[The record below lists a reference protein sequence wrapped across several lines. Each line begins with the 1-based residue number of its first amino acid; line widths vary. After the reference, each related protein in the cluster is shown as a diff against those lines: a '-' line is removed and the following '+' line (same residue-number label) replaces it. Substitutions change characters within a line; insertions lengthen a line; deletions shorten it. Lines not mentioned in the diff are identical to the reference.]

1 MGEIILY
8 SSSECARCQLVK
20 QMLDNHKVKYEE
32 IIDEK
37 QLMIDK
43 GFERVPVIEVDG
55 KIFDEYVSI
64 LNWLRDNGWYSL

>member
-8 SSSECARCQLVK
+8 SYSECVRCKLVK
-20 QMLDNHKVKYEE
+20 QMLDNHKVKYKE

-43 GFERVPVIEVDG
+43 GFERVPVIEADG

-64 LNWLRDNGWYSL
+64 LNWLRNNGWYSL